1 MLKFFLN
8 SNTTSY
14 LRGLEGEFGDST
26 NAIRLELNRFEEAGM
41 LRSYTK
47 GNKKFFQA
55 NTEHPLFNEVHSLVM
70 KYVGID
76 RIVENVIE
84 RLGEVRAVYLVGDFA
99 RGINGDIIDLTFVGN
114 VNGEYLIQLIDKVEP
129 IVKRKVRYL
138 IYGTQDEFE
147 EAWKKRDI
155 NPFLIWEEDI
165 TKQEAV

>member
-1 MLKFFLN
+1 M
-8 SNTTSY
+8 
-14 LRGLEGEFGDST
+14 
-26 NAIRLELNRFEEAGM
+26 
-41 LRSYTK
+41 
-47 GNKKFFQA
+47 
-55 NTEHPLFNEVHSLVM
+55 FNEVHSLVM